1 MKMLTRREI
10 IGGLA
15 MVMLLSNVRASSAT
29 VPRKLF
35 AMDTAML
42 RQFPALLAREDLV
55 AIAKLGYSGVGPAI
69 LDSAGWKHF
78 SERVVPWCR
87 ELQLEIP
94 AVFSI
99 LNITGSSNR
108 LAGNLDDH
116 LDSPALART
125 TLWLQV
131 IDEELPPSSESADS
145 QIVEGLLR
153 VSGRVKSRGGLVSIY
168 PHFGSLIQTIPDA
181 LRIVTKVSQPNVGL
195 TFNLCHFLRGE
206 PDASLADTLRLASPH
221 LQIATLC
228 GADAHGGNWKQ
239 LIQPLDQGDYD
250 LSQLLALFKQIGF
263 NGPIGLQGYDV
274 ARNFHIEPQENLS
287 RSMAAWHKLTE
298 SPRQG

>member
-1 MKMLTRREI
+1 VKVLTRREI
-10 IGGLA
+10 IAGLA
-15 MVMLLSNVRASSAT
+15 MVALRSTVRASPAP

-69 LDSAGWKHF
+69 LDAAGWEHF
-78 SERVVPWCR
+78 SKRVAPWCR

-99 LNITGSSNR
+99 LNITRSSNR
-108 LAGNLDDH
+108 LVGNLDDH
-116 LDSPALART
+116 LDSLASART

-131 IDEELPPSSESADS
+131 IDEELPPSSQSADS

-153 VSGRVKSRGGLVSIY
+153 VSEMVKRRGGLVSIY

-181 LRIVTKVSQPNVGL
+181 LRIVTKVSEPNVGL

-228 GADAHGGNWKQ
+228 GADAHGDNWKQ

-250 LSQLLALFKQIGF
+250 LSQLLALLKQIGF

-298 SPRQG
+298 SPGQG

>member
-15 MVMLLSNVRASSAT
+15 MVALRSTVRASSAP

-55 AIAKLGYSGVGPAI
+55 AIAKLGYSGVGPAV

-94 AVFSI
+94 AVYSI
-99 LNITGSSNR
+99 LNITRASNR

-116 LDSPALART
+116 LDSLASARSV
-125 TLWLQV
+125 LWVQV
-131 IDEELPPSSESADS
+131 IDEELPPSSQSADS

-153 VSGRVKSRGGLVSIY
+153 VSEMVERRGGLVSIY

-206 PDASLADTLRLASPH
+206 PDASLADTLRLASRH

-228 GADAHGGNWKQ
+228 GADAHGDNWKQ
-239 LIQPLDQGDYD
+239 LIQPLDQGNYD
-250 LSQLLALFKQIGF
+250 LSQLLALFKQIDF

-287 RSMAAWHKLTE
+287 RSMAAWRRLAD
-298 SPRQG
+298 SPGQG